1 MLSQEELTRYS
12 KQLKLPEWS
21 IEEQI
26 KLAQSTILVVGA
38 GGLGCGVL
46 PYLVAAGIGKIVLI
60 DGDYIDVSNLA
71 RQVLY
76 SSDEVGQ
83 PKVHVAQK
91 KLTALNPHCQ
101 VEVIQDTLNRT
112 NAAELIAAVDL
123 VIDCTDNF
131 ETRYLINDTC
141 VQYEKP
147 FVYAAIHSWEG
158 LISLCNG
165 QVYGEDRLGPTY
177 RCFFPSAP
185 GLDEI
190 PTCDDAGV
198 LGFLPGIL
206 GIMQAKEA
214 IYYLVGWS
222 SPANGAL
229 GRFDA
234 TEMSM
239 QFFKMMRSPNVH
251 QEIEKE
257 SIPNWEHVR
266 DLDPNEAHARLQAG
280 TIDYILDVREP
291 DEFELA
297 SLSGAIQIPMG
308 KILDQLLQ
316 IPKDKTGLVLCH
328 HGMRSAYV
336 IKQLQKNGYTHLWNL
351 RGGIDAWSIHI
362 DTSIPRY
369 F

>member
-1 MLSQEELTRYS
+1 MLSPEELIRYS
-12 KQLKLPEWS
+12 KQLKLSEWS
-21 IEEQI
+21 AVEQL

-38 GGLGCGVL
+38 GGLACGLL
-46 PYLVAAGIGKIVLI
+46 PYIVSAGIGKVILI
-60 DGDYIDVSNLA
+60 DADRIDVSNLA

-76 SSDEVGQ
+76 ATEEVGQ
-83 PKVHVAQK
+83 PKVQVAQK
-91 KLTALNPHCQ
+91 KLKALNPHCQ
-101 VEVIQDTLNRT
+101 IEAIQDTLNHK

-141 VQYEKP
+141 VHYEKP

-165 QVYGEDRLGPTY
+165 QVYGENRLGPTY

-198 LGFLPGIL
+198 LGFLPGLL

-234 TEMSM
+234 TDMSM
-239 QFFKMMRSPNVH
+239 QFFKMMRSSNVH
-251 QEIEKE
+251 QELEKE
-257 SIPNWEHVR
+257 STPNWEQVR
-266 DLDPNEAHARLQAG
+266 ELKPEEAQVQLKAG
-280 TIDYILDVREP
+280 TIEFILDVREP

-297 SLSGAIQIPMG
+297 SISGSIQIPMG
-308 KILDQLLQ
+308 LILGQLPQ
-316 IPKDKTGLVLCH
+316 IPKDKTGLVICH

-336 IKQLQKNGYTHLWNL
+336 IKQLQKNGYTNLWNL
-351 RGGIDAWSIHI
+351 RGGIDAWSIHV
-362 DTSIPRY
+362 DESIPRY